1 MVLLTTK
8 QEHAQAAM
16 YEWFVCEN
24 LTTNIATK
32 NQAMMYGNL
41 FKLLQLI
48 IIIIIIIVCT
58 HHNRCKFTYKHT
70 GNSYPTV
77 LGLGDIKIYHRRL
90 LPEKLL

>member
-32 NQAMMYGNL
+32 NQAMMY
-41 FKLLQLI
+41 
-48 IIIIIIIVCT
+48 
-58 HHNRCKFTYKHT
+58 
-70 GNSYPTV
+70 
-77 LGLGDIKIYHRRL
+77 DIKLSPAH
-90 LPEKLL
+90 